1 MALIKCP
8 ECDSEVSSEAAA
20 CPKCGHPL
28 KAKPAGGINT
38 QDPVHVVGIIV
49 VVIIIIGIVV
59 FGAQQCNAGL
69 T

>member
-8 ECDSEVSSEAAA
+8 ECGAEVSSAAAA

-28 KAKPAGGINT
+28 RASPTGGINT
-38 QDPVHVVGIIV
+38 KDPVHVVGIV
-49 VVIIIIGIVV
+49 LVVIIDLGILV
-59 FGAQQCNAGL
+59 FGAQQCSAGL